1 MQRFVLEKGRI
12 GFVLFTFAKKKT
24 LILPCF
30 AASIYYF
37 SLGFWNRTQCLVGF
51 CVPWYLCFE
60 VFIKLQTLYITVE
73 NRILCIAHILVIAT
87 F

>member
-1 MQRFVLEKGRI
+1 
-12 GFVLFTFAKKKT
+12 

-60 VFIKLQTLYITVE
+60 VFIKL
-73 NRILCIAHILVIAT
+73 
-87 F
+87 